1 MNTSTR
7 RKTMHGRV
15 LIKSLLFGIVALLLS
30 IPSIGNA
37 QEATVIKIATLAPD
51 GSSWMKTLNAMNAEV
66 MEKTKGTVRFKI
78 YPGGVLGDERDMMR
92 KMQIGQIQGAGL
104 SSGGLAQIYKEIDV
118 IHIPFFLQN
127 YEEVDY
133 VLKKMGPYFKKG
145 LEENGY
151 ILLGW
156 SEAGFTYLMSTVYVS
171 SVNDLKKA
179 KVWIWQES
187 SMAKAIFREADVAA
201 IPLSLPDV
209 LVGLQTGLV
218 DVVYSPPTVSIA
230 LQWFTKVKYLVDVP
244 LSYVGGGIVIKKD
257 VFKKLP
263 LASQNIVLESFQR
276 NLDQLKTL
284 TRRENQEAIKVM
296 QNNGVKI
303 VTPPKDQV
311 VEFKRLSEKALSH
324 FTNQTFSPKA
334 LAEATAIL
342 ENYRKGKR

>member
-37 QEATVIKIATLAPD
+37 QEVTVIKIATLAPD
-51 GSSWMKTLNAMNAEV
+51 GSSWMKTLNAINAEV

-244 LSYVGGGIVIKKD
+244 LSYVGGGIVVKKD

-263 LASQNIVLESFQR
+263 LASQNIILESLQR

>member
-1 MNTSTR
+1 
-7 RKTMHGRV
+7 MHGHT
-15 LIKSLLFGIVALLLS
+15 LIKSVIFCIVVLLLL
-30 IPSIGNA
+30 IPSIGSA
-37 QEATVIKIATLAPD
+37 QEVTVIKIATLAPD
-51 GSSWMKTLNAMNAEV
+51 GSSWMKTLNAINAEV
-66 MEKTKGTVRFKI
+66 MEKTKGKVVFRI
-78 YPGGVLGDERDMMR
+78 YPGGVLGDEKDMMR

-145 LEENGY
+145 LEDNGY

-156 SEAGFTYLMSTVYVS
+156 SEAGFTYLLSTVYVS
-171 SVNDLKKA
+171 SVDDLKKA

-187 SMAKAIFREADVAA
+187 PMAKAIFHEAGVAA

-218 DVVYSPPTVSIA
+218 DVVYSPPTVAIA

-244 LSYVGGGIVIKKD
+244 LSYIGGGIVVRKD
-257 VFKKLP
+257 IFKKLP
-263 LASQNIVLESFQR
+263 QSSQTIIFESLQR
-276 NLDQLKTL
+276 NLDQLKTI

-303 VTPPKDQV
+303 VTSPQDQV
-311 VEFKRLSEKALSH
+311 AEFKRLSEKAIAR

-334 LAEATAIL
+334 LADATAIL
-342 ENYRKGKR
+342 ANHRKGRR

>member
-1 MNTSTR
+1 
-7 RKTMHGRV
+7 MHGHT
-15 LIKSLLFGIVALLLS
+15 LIKSVVLCIVALMLC
-30 IPSIGNA
+30 IPSIGSA
-37 QEATVIKIATLAPD
+37 QEVTVIKIATLAPD
-51 GSSWMKTLNAMNAEV
+51 GSSWMKTLNAINAEV
-66 MEKTKGTVRFKI
+66 MEKTKGKVVFKI
-78 YPGGVLGDERDMMR
+78 YPGGVLGDEKDMMR

-145 LEENGY
+145 LEDNGY

-156 SEAGFTYLMSTVYVS
+156 SEAGFTFLMSTVYVS

-187 SMAKAIFREADVAA
+187 PMAKAIFHEAGVAA

-218 DVVYSPPTVSIA
+218 DVVYSPPTVAIA

-244 LSYVGGGIVIKKD
+244 LSYIGGGIVVKKD
-257 VFKKLP
+257 IFKKLP
-263 LASQNIVLESFQR
+263 QSSQTIIFESFQR
-276 NLDQLKTL
+276 NLDQLKTI

-303 VTPPKDQV
+303 VTSPQDQV
-311 VEFKRLSEKALSH
+311 AEFKRLSEKALSR

-334 LAEATAIL
+334 LADATAIL
-342 ENYRKGKR
+342 ANHRKGRR

>member
-1 MNTSTR
+1 
-7 RKTMHGRV
+7 MHGHT
-15 LIKSLLFGIVALLLS
+15 LIKSVVLCIVALMLC
-30 IPSIGNA
+30 IPSIGSA
-37 QEATVIKIATLAPD
+37 QEVTVIKIATLAPD
-51 GSSWMKTLNAMNAEV
+51 GSSWMKTLNAINAEV
-66 MEKTKGTVRFKI
+66 MEKTKGKVVFKI
-78 YPGGVLGDERDMMR
+78 YPGGVLGDEKDMMR

-145 LEENGY
+145 LEDNGY

-156 SEAGFTYLMSTVYVS
+156 SEAGFTFLMSTVYVS

-187 SMAKAIFREADVAA
+187 PMAKAIFHEAGVAA

-218 DVVYSPPTVSIA
+218 DVVYSPPTVAIA

-244 LSYVGGGIVIKKD
+244 LSYIGGGIVVKKD
-257 VFKKLP
+257 IFKKLP
-263 LASQNIVLESFQR
+263 QSSQTIIFESLQR
-276 NLDQLKTL
+276 NLDQLKTI

-303 VTPPKDQV
+303 VTSPQDQV
-311 VEFKRLSEKALSH
+311 AEFKRLSEKALSR

-334 LAEATAIL
+334 LADATAIL
-342 ENYRKGKR
+342 ANHRKGRR

>member
-1 MNTSTR
+1 
-7 RKTMHGRV
+7 MHGHT
-15 LIKSLLFGIVALLLS
+15 LIKSVVLCIVALMLC
-30 IPSIGNA
+30 IPSIGSA
-37 QEATVIKIATLAPD
+37 QEVTVIKIATLAPD
-51 GSSWMKTLNAMNAEV
+51 GSSWMKTLNAINAEV
-66 MEKTKGTVRFKI
+66 MEKTKGKVVFKI
-78 YPGGVLGDERDMMR
+78 YPGGVLGDEKDMMR

-133 VLKKMGPYFKKG
+133 LLKKMGPYFKKG
-145 LEENGY
+145 LEDNGY

-156 SEAGFTYLMSTVYVS
+156 SEAGFTFLMSTVYVS

-187 SMAKAIFREADVAA
+187 PMAKAIFHEAGVAA

-218 DVVYSPPTVSIA
+218 DVVYSPPTVAIA

-244 LSYVGGGIVIKKD
+244 LSYIGGGIVVKKD
-257 VFKKLP
+257 IFKKLP
-263 LASQNIVLESFQR
+263 QSSQTIIFESFQR
-276 NLDQLKTL
+276 NLDQLKTI

-303 VTPPKDQV
+303 VTSPQDQV
-311 VEFKRLSEKALSH
+311 AEFKRLSEKALSR

-334 LAEATAIL
+334 LADATAIL
-342 ENYRKGKR
+342 ANHRKGRR

>member
-7 RKTMHGRV
+7 RKEMHGHT
-15 LIKSLLFGIVALLLS
+15 LIKSTVFSVVALLLC
-30 IPSIGNA
+30 IPSIVNA
-37 QEATVIKIATLAPD
+37 QEVTVIKIATLAPD
-51 GSSWMKTLNAMNAEV
+51 GSSWMKTLNAINAEV
-66 MEKTKGTVRFKI
+66 MEKTKGKVVFKI
-78 YPGGVLGDERDMMR
+78 YPGGVLGDEKDMMR

-104 SSGGLAQIYKEIDV
+104 SSGGLAQIFKEIDV

-127 YEEVDY
+127 YDEVDY
-133 VLKKMGPYFKKG
+133 LLKKMGPSFIKG
-145 LEENGY
+145 LEENEY

-156 SEAGFTYLMSTVYVS
+156 SEAGFTYLMSTVYIS

-209 LVGLQTGLV
+209 LVGLQTGMV
-218 DVVYSPPTVSIA
+218 DVVYSPPTVAIA
-230 LQWFTKVKYLVDVP
+230 LQWFTKVKYLVNVP
-244 LSYVGGGIVIKKD
+244 LSYIGGGIVVRKD

-263 LASQNIVLESFQR
+263 LASQKIILESFQR
-276 NLDQLKTL
+276 NLDQLKTI
-284 TRRENQEAIKVM
+284 TRRENQEAIRVM

-303 VTPPKDQV
+303 VTPPRDQV
-311 VEFKRLSEKALSH
+311 VEFKRLSEKAIAH

-334 LAEATAIL
+334 LEDATAIL
-342 ENYRKGKR
+342 ENYRKGRK

>member
-1 MNTSTR
+1 
-7 RKTMHGRV
+7 MHGHT
-15 LIKSLLFGIVALLLS
+15 LIKSVVLCIVALMLC
-30 IPSIGNA
+30 IPSIGSA
-37 QEATVIKIATLAPD
+37 QEVTVIKIATLAPD
-51 GSSWMKTLNAMNAEV
+51 GSSWMKTLNAINAEV
-66 MEKTKGTVRFKI
+66 MEKTKGKVVFKI
-78 YPGGVLGDERDMMR
+78 YPGGVLGDEKDMMR

-145 LEENGY
+145 LEDNGY

-156 SEAGFTYLMSTVYVS
+156 SEAGFTFLMSTVYVS

-187 SMAKAIFREADVAA
+187 PMAKAIFHEAGVAA

-218 DVVYSPPTVSIA
+218 DVVYSPPTVAIA

-244 LSYVGGGIVIKKD
+244 LSYIGGGIVVKKD
-257 VFKKLP
+257 IFKKLP
-263 LASQNIVLESFQR
+263 QSSQTIIFESFQR
-276 NLDQLKTL
+276 NLDQLKTI

-303 VTPPKDQV
+303 VTAPQDTV
-311 VEFKRLSEKALSH
+311 AEFKRLSEKALSR

-334 LAEATAIL
+334 LADATAIL
-342 ENYRKGKR
+342 ANHRKGRR

>member
-1 MNTSTR
+1 
-7 RKTMHGRV
+7 MHGHT
-15 LIKSLLFGIVALLLS
+15 LIKNVVLCIVALLLS
-30 IPSIGNA
+30 IPSIGSA
-37 QEATVIKIATLAPD
+37 QEVTVIKIATLAPD
-51 GSSWMKTLNAMNAEV
+51 GSSWMKTLNAINAEV
-66 MEKTKGTVRFKI
+66 MEKTKGKVVFKI

-145 LEENGY
+145 LEDNGY

-171 SVNDLKKA
+171 SVDDLKKA

-187 SMAKAIFREADVAA
+187 PMAKAIFREAGVAA

-218 DVVYSPPTVSIA
+218 DVVYSPPTVAIA

-244 LSYVGGGIVIKKD
+244 LSYIGGGIVVRKD
-257 VFKKLP
+257 IFKKLP
-263 LASQNIVLESFQR
+263 QSSQTIIFESLQR
-276 NLDQLKTL
+276 NLDQLKTI

-303 VTPPKDQV
+303 VTSPQDQV
-311 VEFKRLSEKALSH
+311 AEFKRLSEKALSR

-334 LAEATAIL
+334 LADATAIL
-342 ENYRKGKR
+342 ANHRKGRR